1 MTMPEM
7 TCRRCDTRVRE
18 GERVMKYRLLPIA
31 VLALSVLGPQAHAAY
46 VRGMSCH
53 DVGGFARVVVQ
64 QKQNGL
70 DLDEALDG
78 LEDSL
83 GPKFADLK
91 RELALVILMI
101 YTRKPMS
108 AAGPDEVAAA
118 FEKAC
123 NQFEGR
129 GR

>member
-1 MTMPEM
+1 
-7 TCRRCDTRVRE
+7 
-18 GERVMKYRLLPIA
+18 MKYRLLPIA
-31 VLALSVLGPQAHAAY
+31 VLALSVLGPRAHAAY
-46 VRGMSCH
+46 VTGMSCH

-64 QKQNGL
+64 QKQKGV

-83 GPKFADLK
+83 GPKFAAMK
-91 RELALVILMI
+91 RSLALVVLMI

-108 AAGPDEVAAA
+108 AAGPDEAGAA

-123 NQFEGR
+123 NRFEGR